1 MANVKVGLRNLS
13 VTQKIAK
20 ATAIVNQ
27 MTGNAS
33 FPTPNPAL
41 ADVTNKTTA
50 LDAANA
56 AAEAQ
61 RQASKAQ
68 TVLLNLTED
77 ELDALLNQLADYV
90 DNTSAGDE
98 HTILSSGFD
107 VVDTTGAVVP
117 LYPPEDFYGTT
128 GDEEGEANLMWN
140 RLKNVG
146 KHTYNVFGK
155 KYGVDENFALM
166 AGTDQTKVDIKGL
179 DTSVK
184 YEFYVLAVKENQPGP
199 ASETIIVKA
208 G

>member
-1 MANVKVGLRNLS
+1 MADVKVGLRNLS

-20 ATAIVNQ
+20 ATTIVDQ

-41 ADVTNKTTA
+41 ADVTTKKTA
-50 LDAANA
+50 LEAANS

-68 TVLLNLTED
+68 TVLLNITED
-77 ELDALLNQLADYV
+77 DLDTLLSQLADYV
-90 DNTSAGDE
+90 NNTAAGDE

-107 VVDTTGAVVP
+107 VIDTVGDVDP
-117 LYPPEDFYGTT
+117 LYIPEDFHGTT
-128 GDEEGEANLMWN
+128 GDEVGEANLMWN
-140 RLKNVG
+140 RLQNVG
-146 KHTYNVFGK
+146 RHTYNIFGK
-155 KYGVDENFALM
+155 KYGTDDDFVLM

-179 DTSVK
+179 DTNVK
-184 YEFYVLAVKENQPGP
+184 YEFYIVGVKGNEPGP
-199 ASETIIVKA
+199 LSGTIIVKA

>member
-1 MANVKVGLRNLS
+1 MADVKVGLRNLS
-13 VTQKIAK
+13 VPQKIAK

-33 FPTPNPAL
+33 YPTPNPAL
-41 ADVTNKTTA
+41 ADVTTKTTA
-50 LDAANA
+50 LDAANS
-56 AAEAQ
+56 AAEALK
-61 RQASKAQ
+61 QASKAQ

-90 DNTSAGDE
+90 NNTAAGDE
-98 HTILSSGFD
+98 QTILSSGFD
-107 VVDTTGAVVP
+107 VIDTTGDVEP
-117 LYPPEDFYGTT
+117 LYAPEDFHGTT
-128 GDEEGEANLMWN
+128 GDEVGEANLMWN

-155 KYGVDENFALM
+155 KYGTDDNFVLM

-179 DTSVK
+179 DTSAK
-184 YEFYVLAVKENQPGP
+184 YEFYVLGVKENQPGP
-199 ASETIIVKA
+199 ASETVIVKA